1 MELMKILMDEG
12 FDFNDEEKNLN
23 QNLLEIVS

>member
-1 MELMKILMDEG
+1 MEMMKILMDEG
-12 FDFNDEEKNLN
+12 FDFNEEEKNYN